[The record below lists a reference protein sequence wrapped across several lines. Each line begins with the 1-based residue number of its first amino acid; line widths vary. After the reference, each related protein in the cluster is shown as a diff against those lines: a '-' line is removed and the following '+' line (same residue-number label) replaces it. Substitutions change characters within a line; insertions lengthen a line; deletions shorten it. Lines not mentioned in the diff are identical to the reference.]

1 MTSTLPINVSYSPE
15 PLSPSILS
23 PNLQLLTATHSSF
36 QHVLLLLPFL
46 SFTFIV
52 PSLHQGQNISSILG
66 TNSFSW
72 LFPNPL
78 FSIIALILWHKTPR
92 TYIVKSDFSQR
103 PGAQAVNTHTSY
115 ITIFCSQKFHS
126 SRLGNSKDK

>member
-15 PLSPSILS
+15 PLSPSIIS
-23 PNLQLLTATHSSF
+23 PSLLQPHTAPSSMCCCF
-36 QHVLLLLPFL
+36 SPLL

-52 PSLHQGQNISSILG
+52 PSLHQGQNISSISG

-92 TYIVKSDFSQR
+92 TYIVKSDFFQR
-103 PGAQAVNTHTSY
+103 PGAQAVNTHASY
-115 ITIFCSQKFHS
+115 ITIFLFSKISQFQAGK
-126 SRLGNSKDK
+126 L